1 MIKWALKKYVIGKI
15 NDVLEKNKGNVLML
29 SETLNVW
36 VTRLEKVLK
45 CFKSLLAKI
54 DDGKLDSDEIDEAVV
69 DVEEIIKSW

>member
-1 MIKWALKKYVIGKI
+1 MIKWAIKKYVIGKI
-15 NDVLEKNKGNVLML
+15 NDVLEKNKDNVLML

-45 CFKSLLAKI
+45 CFKCLLAKI

-69 DVEEIIKSW
+69 DVETVIKEW